1 MTRTALNHEILRLI
15 VFVHLA
21 KRGVAEVI
29 IHHLRMQNVCRS
41 THWTCAYS
49 RGKLQSR
56 VCIVEQT
63 RQFPNLILPHIIL
76 WVYM

>member
-49 RGKLQSR
+49 RGKVQSMLW
-56 VCIVEQT
+56 IVGQT
-63 RQFPNLILPHIIL
+63 RQCPNLILPHVNL
-76 WVYM
+76 